1 LTTAHVALN
10 AHLLSGAPGYRSAG
24 IHTYIYN
31 TLAHLLQAAPDLR
44 LTALT
49 GRAACTPDVPG
60 LDVRRSAWDT
70 SRPMARV
77 AWEQLIAPIELASL
91 RPDLLHGMAFAT
103 PLAWPGP
110 SVVTVYD
117 LSFVRYPASFRPVNR
132 AYLRLITRIACRRAR
147 RVIAISE
154 SGKAGIGAAFGLD
167 PARIDVAQP
176 GVGEA
181 FGPLL
186 PDEVRAFR
194 EAQGLP
200 ERFILY
206 LGTIEPRK
214 NLETL
219 LHAYA
224 RLPQRADGVGLVIV
238 GGRGW
243 LYERIFG
250 LIERLGLAGQV
261 TVPGYVAG
269 ETLPMWYNA
278 ATVFAYP
285 SLYEGF
291 GLPVIEAMACGT
303 PVVAS
308 RSTSLPEAVGADGDE
323 GGLLA
328 PPADVEAWVGALSRL
343 LDDAALREELGERGR
358 ARAARF
364 TWQATAQKVVA
375 SYRRAL
381 QEG

>member
-1 LTTAHVALN
+1 
-10 AHLLSGAPGYRSAG
+10 
-24 IHTYIYN
+24 
-31 TLAHLLQAAPDLR
+31 
-44 LTALT
+44 
-49 GRAACTPDVPG
+49 
-60 LDVRRSAWDT
+60 
-70 SRPMARV
+70 MARV
-77 AWEQLIAPIELASL
+77 AWEQLIAPFALAGL
-91 RPDLLHGMAFAT
+91 RPDLVHGMAFAT
-103 PLAWPGP
+103 PIAWPGP

-117 LSFVRYPASFRPVNR
+117 LSFVRYPGGFRPANR
-132 AYLRLITRIACRRAR
+132 IYLRLITRVACRRAR

-154 SGKAGIGAAFGLD
+154 SGKAEIGAAFGLD

-181 FGPLL
+181 FGPLP

-194 EAQGLP
+194 AAQGLP

-224 RLPQRADGVGLVIV
+224 HLPQRADGVGLVIA

-243 LYERIFG
+243 LYERVFG
-250 LIERLGLAGQV
+250 LIEQLGLAGQV
-261 TVPGYVAG
+261 ITAGYVEG
-269 ETLPMWYNA
+269 ESLPMWYNA

-291 GLPVIEAMACGT
+291 GLPVIEAVACGT

-308 RSTSLPEAVGADGDE
+308 HSTSLPEAVGPEEDR

-328 PPADVEAWVGALSRL
+328 PPTDVEAWVGALSRL

-364 TWQATAQKVVA
+364 TWQATAQKVAA

-381 QEG
+381 REG